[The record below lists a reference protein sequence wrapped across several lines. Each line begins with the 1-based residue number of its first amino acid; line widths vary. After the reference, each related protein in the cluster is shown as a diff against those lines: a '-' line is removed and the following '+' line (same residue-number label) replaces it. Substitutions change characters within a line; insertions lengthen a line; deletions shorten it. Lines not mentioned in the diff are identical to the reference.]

1 MNFNT
6 LITVLPVFIKSKF
19 ICISDLIISR
29 LPAFLLV
36 LVISSLSVSCH
47 EGVFYT
53 KIGIYYS

>member
-29 LPAFLLV
+29 LPALF
-36 LVISSLSVSCH
+36 IGSCDFQL
-47 EGVFYT
+47 ECVM
-53 KIGIYYS
+53 S